1 MSTRDALLNAAL
13 AAVDDEGWQAAGVRS
28 VTARAGAPLGA
39 VNYHFGSKEALFRE
53 AALAEIGLMFA
64 TPGRLMTGATDLG
77 SLVTAMLAWSR
88 DPDVTD
94 RQRTLLLEVMA
105 QSRRDEDLAAALGGA
120 LAGYRQAL
128 AEALSRVRG
137 RAVEPDV
144 ADAFAAH
151 CDGLWLHSVID
162 PTFRGEGAGAA
173 AADAWVAALGRDSQH
188 ADGLRTDG

>member
-1 MSTRDALLNAAL
+1 MSTRDALLTAAL

-53 AALAEIGLMFA
+53 AALAEIGAMFA
-64 TPGRLMTGATDLG
+64 TPGRIMSGATDLR

-105 QSRRDEDLAAALGGA
+105 QSRRDEDLAATLGEA
-120 LAGYRQAL
+120 LAGYRRAL
-128 AEALSRVRG
+128 AEALSQARG
-137 RAVEPDV
+137 RPVEPDV

-162 PTFRGEGAGAA
+162 PTFRSQGAGTAA
-173 AADAWVAALGRDSQH
+173 AAAWVAALGAGQEH
-188 ADGLRTDG
+188 ADR